1 MKAGVVCAAILMSS
15 AALSASVGPPA
26 GIGERAKKAQ
36 KIVVAKV
43 VAVESAFGVND
54 HGDQLI
60 LSHVTLQVE
69 ETLKGPHLDAMAMTI
84 EGGTVGGLT
93 LKVSDMPV
101 LQRGERAVMFLDGHY
116 NDHVPTDRGNG
127 VLKLDRSNKVD
138 GTAVTLDDV
147 RDIVR
152 SARR

>member
-1 MKAGVVCAAILMSS
+1 MKAGVMSIVVLMS
-15 AALSASVGPPA
+15 AALLSASVGPPQ
-26 GIGERAKKAQ
+26 GVGERAKKAQ

-43 VAVESAFGVND
+43 VGVESSFGVSQ

-60 LSHVTLQVE
+60 LSRVMLAVE
-69 ETLKGPHLDAMAMTI
+69 ETLKGPHAEAMAVTI
-84 EGGTVGGLT
+84 EGGTVGDLT

-101 LQRGERAVMFLDGHY
+101 LQPGERAVMFLDSRF
-116 NDHVPTDRGNG
+116 DEHVPTDRGNG
-127 VLKLDRSNKVD
+127 VLKLDRGNKVD

-152 SARR
+152 GAGR